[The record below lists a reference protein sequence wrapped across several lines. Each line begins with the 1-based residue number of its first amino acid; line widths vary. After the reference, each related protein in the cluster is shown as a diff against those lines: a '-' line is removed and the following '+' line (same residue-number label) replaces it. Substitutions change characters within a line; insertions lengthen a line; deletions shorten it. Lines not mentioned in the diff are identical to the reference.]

1 MNFKWVKSSI
11 IKNKIIKVVEE
22 NLDDCCLNE
31 ENLSKTKTKTENKTS
46 NTFDY
51 TKIYIVP
58 WQMTLNSVNDKW
70 HMGE

>member
-22 NLDDCCLNE
+22 NLDDCFLNE

-46 NTFDY
+46 NTFHY
-51 TKIYIVP
+51 IKIYILP
-58 WQMTLNSVNDKW
+58 
-70 HMGE
+70 